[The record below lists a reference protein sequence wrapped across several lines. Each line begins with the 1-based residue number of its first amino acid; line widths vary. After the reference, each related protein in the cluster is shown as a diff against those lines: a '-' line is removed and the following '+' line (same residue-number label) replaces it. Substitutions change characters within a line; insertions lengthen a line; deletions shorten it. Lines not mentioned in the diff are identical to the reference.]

1 MTIELVSPAGV
12 RTNGCGEQNPVVES
26 DPAL

>member
-12 RTNGCGEQNPVVES
+12 RTNGRGEQNPFVES